1 MCAFALIFIRITVPY
16 WGLLH
21 SHVKYNEFYKY
32 VQSFYMDKWEEDATE
47 LLDPNFR
54 GVFDGEFELEGETAT
69 LKESMYSFAIQ
80 HTW

>member
-1 MCAFALIFIRITVPY
+1 
-16 WGLLH
+16 
-21 SHVKYNEFYKY
+21 
-32 VQSFYMDKWEEDATE
+32 MDKWEEDATE